1 MLQNAKVTGFNIS
14 ELLRENQLGGGGK
27 FTLPFSTQI
36 RVNKNRLWHNCFLV
50 QFISKNI
57 CERLLLKTVISLE
70 LSFLITYTSDSN

>member
-14 ELLRENQLGGGGK
+14 ELLRENQLGGGK

-36 RVNKNRLWHNCFLV
+36 RVNKNRLWQNCFLV